1 MLVALSNPRG
11 VASLLDVA
19 AHATEPETPA
29 PRVLALVRG
38 HRAESDRDFAR
49 RTRRCPRPRRFCS
62 RQWIMRAVS
71 VRKSKRCRD
80 GPTIPAR
87 DIIQSALDI
96 SAGWIL
102 IGFHKPA
109 FGTDGMGG
117 TVRAVLERARTMP
130 IHVGVVTRG
139 EPGRIDRIFA
149 LVDNTTD
156 GRAALDLGSRI
167 ARKYR
172 LSLRALLMPQDGG
185 QPEPALKNLLR
196 DASRTAGKWLY
207 TDVLHDRSA
216 CNVIGQ
222 TPGKLVIVGKRR

>member
-139 EPGRIDRIFA
+139 EPEPGAQESAERREPHRRQMALHGCAPRPKRVQRDRA
-149 LVDNTTD
+149 D
-156 GRAALDLGSRI
+156 
-167 ARKYR
+167 
-172 LSLRALLMPQDGG
+172 
-185 QPEPALKNLLR
+185 
-196 DASRTAGKWLY
+196 
-207 TDVLHDRSA
+207 
-216 CNVIGQ
+216 
-222 TPGKLVIVGKRR
+222 PGKARDRWQAAMNSYFRSMSLASPIASAA